1 MAGDEGWSNYSYDF
15 EISED
20 CPAKDVM
27 FMLEITSD
35 EGVYTSYFVIS
46 IALPNSINMAYP
58 NPSNGVFKLLSTSV
72 GGYFNCQLQDMAG
85 NLIYEGEV
93 FVGKDNEPVM
103 NFNWLETGI
112 YFLRMDDGTEVR
124 TQKLIIR

>member
-1 MAGDEGWSNYSYDF
+1 
-15 EISED
+15 
-20 CPAKDVM
+20 
-27 FMLEITSD
+27 
-35 EGVYTSYFVIS
+35 
-46 IALPNSINMAYP
+46 MAYP